1 LSEMDFVELQHFCS
15 KQGIIFLSTPFELR
29 SAELLDRLQVP
40 AFKISSGELTN
51 LPLLSKIAAF
61 GKPIILSTGMS
72 NLSEIR
78 EAVDEIYAEGN
89 RKLILLHCTSNYPTR
104 PENVNLL
111 AMETMRRAFSVPIG
125 YSDHTLGI
133 EIAVAAVALGAC
145 VIEKHFTLD
154 RNLPGPDH
162 QVSLEP
168 EEFKAMVATVRN
180 TEQALGSGKKEP
192 RFSERKIAKV
202 ARKSLVAASNIPG
215 GTKLIAEM
223 LTVKRPGTGISPEY
237 ISVVLGKI
245 TRRALKRDTVISWG
259 MIR

>member
-51 LPLLSKIAAF
+51 LPLLKRIAAF
-61 GKPIILSTGMS
+61 GKSIILSTGMS

-89 RKLILLHCTSNYPTR
+89 RQLILLHCTSNYPTR
-104 PENVNLL
+104 PKDVNLR
-111 AMETMRRAFSVPIG
+111 AMETMRRAFSVSIG

-162 QVSLEP
+162 QASLEP
-168 EEFKAMVATVRN
+168 DEFRSMVKAIR
-180 TEQALGSGKKEP
+180 
-192 RFSERKIAKV
+192 
-202 ARKSLVAASNIPG
+202 
-215 GTKLIAEM
+215 
-223 LTVKRPGTGISPEY
+223 
-237 ISVVLGKI
+237 SVE
-245 TRRALKRDTVISWG
+245 RALENGEKWARHSEIAVKKLSEKAWSLA
-259 MIR
+259 